1 MQSVQTRSSRES
13 TMQLWRE
20 RATPWQ
26 SDNIF
31 ERTQSS
37 STFATNTRWIVALS
51 HA

>member
-1 MQSVQTRSSRES
+1 MELR
-13 TMQLWRE
+13 RE
-20 RATPWQ
+20 RAALWQ